1 MEEKKVVKES
11 TGKKVLIGLDIVR
24 KVIYLVVIIA
34 IIVIV
39 VSKFTKSRVTFNS
52 SSNVIKVDEIEKFN
66 LARFTWNGIAEYYND
81 TDTEVDT
88 FIKYEAQIEASMNME
103 NFNKNNI
110 LVDDNKKLIN
120 ITLPKIELTPKIV
133 FKDDGKSLSFIPQNT
148 KIEMRDIVVT
158 CEEDDKKKVQERV
171 EMLDIARENAKTT
184 IEGLLLPIIEESG
197 YKIVWK
203 DGE

>member
-11 TGKKVLIGLDIVR
+11 TGKKVLIGLDIIR
-24 KVIYLVVIIA
+24 KVIYLIVVII

-39 VSKFTKSRVTFNS
+39 ISKFTKNRVTFNS
-52 SSNVIKVDEIEKFN
+52 TSNVIKVDEIEKFN
-66 LARFTWNGIAEYYND
+66 LARFTWNGIAEYYNGMD
-81 TDTEVDT
+81 AEVDT

-110 LVDDNKKLIN
+110 SVDDNEKIIY
-120 ITLPKIELTPKIV
+120 ITLPKIELIPKVV

-148 KIEMRDIVVT
+148 KIEMHDIVVT
-158 CEEDDKKKVQERV
+158 CEEDAKKKVLERI
-171 EMLDIARENAKTT
+171 EMLDIAKENAKTT

>member
-1 MEEKKVVKES
+1 MEDKNVVKES
-11 TGKKVLIGLDIVR
+11 TGKKVIIGLDIVR

-110 LVDDNKKLIN
+110 LVDDNAKLIN
-120 ITLPKIELTPKIV
+120 ITLPKIELTPKVV

-158 CEEDDKKKVQERV
+158 CEEDAKKKVQERV
-171 EMLDIARENAKTT
+171 EMLDIAKENAKTT

>member
-11 TGKKVLIGLDIVR
+11 TGKKVLIGLDIIR

-34 IIVIV
+34 IIFIV
-39 VSKFTKSRVTFNS
+39 VSKFTKSKVTFNS

-81 TDTEVDT
+81 IDTEVDT

-110 LVDDNKKLIN
+110 LVDDNAKLIN
-120 ITLPKIELTPKIV
+120 ITLPKIELTPKVV

-158 CEEDDKKKVQERV
+158 CEEDAKKKVQERV
-171 EMLDIARENAKTT
+171 EMLDIAKENAKTT